1 MADSDHS
8 QGVTAV
14 ARDLL
19 EPPVVAAMAAT
30 TSASSSFSHDDAEE
44 DGFTFAAVPRL
55 PSSGALPGGRL
66 APLYY
71 PVFGRPRSPPSVQDE
86 EEEEGDL
93 GTATV
98 MAPLAQLLMEERGA
112 PLPSEKLAEDD
123 NDDGGLDGV
132 PAETYCLWSPGAS
145 PAAGSRSSSPSPAR
159 CRKSGSTGSVLRWRQ
174 RVMGRSHSD
183 GKEKFVFLKESS
195 AERSSGGA
203 GGGHGWMIGSDR
215 SGKGGG
221 GGGDRMSTFLPY
233 KQDLVGFF
241 ANAGA
246 FRRSYLPF

>member
-19 EPPVVAAMAAT
+19 EPPVVAAMAST
-30 TSASSSFSHDDAEE
+30 TSASSSSSSHDDAEE

-55 PSSGALPGGRL
+55 PSSGALPDGRL

-71 PVFGRPRSPPSVQDE
+71 PVFGRPRSPPAVQE
-86 EEEEGDL
+86 AEEEGDL
-93 GTATV
+93 FTATV
-98 MAPLAQLLMEERGA
+98 MVPLAQLLMEERGE
-112 PLPSEKLAEDD
+112 PSASGQLEDE
-123 NDDGGLDGV
+123 DDGGLDGV

-174 RVMGRSHSD
+174 RVMRRSHSD

-195 AERSSGGA
+195 AERSSGG
-203 GGGHGWMIGSDR
+203 HGWMMGSDR

-221 GGGDRMSTFLPY
+221 GGGDRKSTFLPY